1 MFEYGI
7 LIVCDHPPRNL
18 GAECMMSTSC
28 HPALDSGDVGC
39 DHTLMVVVIDRN
51 HDVIYEKQIHTMTPF
66 LQSCK
71 ICILFL
77 ALNKF
82 GVEKV
87 VEDVKS

>member
-1 MFEYGI
+1 MW
-7 LIVCDHPPRNL
+7 D
-18 GAECMMSTSC
+18 
-28 HPALDSGDVGC
+28 D
-39 DHTLMVVVIDRN
+39 DHTPMVVVIDWN
-51 HDVIYEKQIHTMTPF
+51 HVVIYENQIHTMTPF

-82 GVEKV
+82 GIKKA

>member
-1 MFEYGI
+1 M
-7 LIVCDHPPRNL
+7 
-18 GAECMMSTSC
+18 
-28 HPALDSGDVGC
+28 
-39 DHTLMVVVIDRN
+39 DHTPMFVVIDEN

-82 GVEKV
+82 GMEKTI
-87 VEDVKS
+87 EDVKSRIKMLSLQVLIHCFLNI

>member
-1 MFEYGI
+1 MW
-7 LIVCDHPPRNL
+7 D
-18 GAECMMSTSC
+18 
-28 HPALDSGDVGC
+28 D
-39 DHTLMVVVIDRN
+39 DHTPMVVVIDRN

-82 GVEKV
+82 GVEKAV
-87 VEDVKS
+87 QDVKS